1 MSRVLLVRHSQ
12 PDIASNRCYGQ
23 LDMPAK
29 PEQLQQATV
38 RLQKLL
44 AEYSVAE
51 VCASP
56 LLRCR
61 QLAESL
67 FVAEDIAYQD
77 SLKEISFGQW
87 EGCKWDDIPRNQL
100 DAWADNL
107 EGYRLGQSGETVAEF
122 SQRVL
127 GFWQTSLSTISEA
140 NTTHVWFTH
149 AGVIR
154 TIVGDIQALPVAE
167 SSKIALKF
175 GSLTCITFAS
185 NGAAIEYLN
194 R

>member
-1 MSRVLLVRHSQ
+1 MNRVLLVRHSQ
-12 PDIASNRCYGQ
+12 PDIASDCCYGQ

-29 PEQLQQATV
+29 PEQLKQATV

-44 AEYSVAE
+44 AEYSVSE

-61 QLAESL
+61 QLAEGLYDS
-67 FVAEDIAYQD
+67 EDIEYQG
-77 SLKEISFGQW
+77 SLKEVNFGQW
-87 EGCKWDDIPRNQL
+87 EGSKWDDIPRHQL

-107 EGYRLGQSGETVAEF
+107 EGYRLGQTGETVAEF

-127 GFWQTSLSTISEA
+127 GFWQTRLTTYGET
-140 NTTHVWFTH
+140 NTTQVWFTH

-154 TIVGDIQALPVAE
+154 TIVGEIQALPVVE
-167 SSKIALKF
+167 SSQIPLTF
-175 GSLTCITFAS
+175 GSLTCITFTT
-185 NGAAIEYLN
+185 NGAVIEYLN

>member
-12 PDIASNRCYGQ
+12 PDIANDCCYGQ

-29 PEQLQQATV
+29 PEQLKQATA
-38 RLQKLL
+38 RLQKSL
-44 AEYSVAE
+44 AEYSVSE

-61 QLAESL
+61 QLVESL
-67 FVAEDIAYQD
+67 YEPDDIEYHNA
-77 SLKEISFGQW
+77 LKEISFGQW
-87 EGCKWDDIPRNQL
+87 EGCKWDDISRNQL

-122 SQRVL
+122 SQRVI
-127 GFWQTSLSTISEA
+127 GFWQRRLSVIGET
-140 NTTHVWFTH
+140 NFTHVWFTH

-154 TIVGDIQALPVAE
+154 TIVGYIQALPVAE
-167 SSKIALKF
+167 SSRIALSF
-175 GSLTCITFAS
+175 GSLTCITFTS